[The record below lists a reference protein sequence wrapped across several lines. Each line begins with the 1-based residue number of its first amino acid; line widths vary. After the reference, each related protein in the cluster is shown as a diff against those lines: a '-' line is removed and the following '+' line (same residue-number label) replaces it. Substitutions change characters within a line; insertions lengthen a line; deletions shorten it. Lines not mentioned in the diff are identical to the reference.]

1 MFTPQI
7 SKPSTFTGSTEKC
20 KMGSFNI
27 CGDIIPSS
35 SISRDHVGECTNQ
48 KKLNT
53 QAKKT
58 KSKTQPPLPSLP
70 SSVDPKSSLHDL
82 NKKGH

>member
-1 MFTPQI
+1 MPE
-7 SKPSTFTGSTEKC
+7 S
-20 KMGSFNI
+20 
-27 CGDIIPSS
+27 
-35 SISRDHVGECTNQ
+35 

-70 SSVDPKSSLHDL
+70 SSVDPKSALHDL